1 MSSQLVVPPQRP
13 LPRERMHRRKRHLVS
28 EIAGP
33 QKVPAA
39 PRSRRRWLVTA
50 AGVTAAAA
58 AAAAFLGPDSTGEGT
73 ASAATVLRQ
82 AAVATRAQPAPPR
95 PGPGEYLYVK
105 SESAYLTVTVSREDQ
120 AYAVLVPRVR
130 ELWVGPDGG
139 RMRETSGEPRFLSDR
154 DRELWIAA
162 GQPREQE
169 VWTEAVEAPPALEL
183 PSNPDALYERL
194 EAQSQGHPEGVHE
207 EMFTLLADALRE
219 TMLRYLT
226 ATPAQRAALYEVAAR
241 IPGVELVGRV
251 TDPVGRNGMAVA
263 MTSGADGLRHML
275 VLDPDTGE
283 LLSEEQRVLDENEFG
298 YPAGTRIGYA
308 TYVDVAIV
316 DSDRER
322 PRG

>member
-1 MSSQLVVPPQRP
+1 
-13 LPRERMHRRKRHLVS
+13 
-28 EIAGP
+28 
-33 QKVPAA
+33 
-39 PRSRRRWLVTA
+39 
-50 AGVTAAAA
+50 
-58 AAAAFLGPDSTGEGT
+58 
-73 ASAATVLRQ
+73 
-82 AAVATRAQPAPPR
+82 
-95 PGPGEYLYVK
+95 
-105 SESAYLTVTVSREDQ
+105 
-120 AYAVLVPRVR
+120 
-130 ELWVGPDGG
+130 
-139 RMRETSGEPRFLSDR
+139 
-154 DRELWIAA
+154 
-162 GQPREQE
+162 
-169 VWTEAVEAPPALEL
+169 
-183 PSNPDALYERL
+183 
-194 EAQSQGHPEGVHE
+194 
-207 EMFTLLADALRE
+207 
-219 TMLRYLT
+219 MLRYLT